1 MFRSTNLFA
10 GLGLAAALALT
21 ACSTENSPT
30 TTAEEDNTPIH
41 QSGEVIPGR
50 YIVVLRTDAVIS
62 KGESVQSLAH
72 NDLID
77 RVNDRA
83 VDVAKKF
90 HLDNVTV
97 DNVWGKAI
105 QGFVLEG
112 ITPDQADAIAQDPR
126 VKRIIPDVWVSL
138 PPMQVLKGKPGSG
151 GGGTTQPAETTPWGI
166 TKVGGYE
173 DASSSTVTAWIIDT
187 GIDLDHPDLNVN
199 SSLGKSWVTGRGGS
213 SLDDGNGHGTHVAG
227 TVGAIKNTIGVVGVA
242 AGVELVPLRVLDNR
256 GSGYFSWSVSAFDY
270 LAANGASG
278 DVANYSVGPGSRY
291 TDVLLDEAVEGAAA
305 AGVKI
310 CMAAGNSDDDC
321 SYYSPARVNGAGIYT
336 IASMTSSEAK
346 SSFSNYGAPV
356 DYWEPGSSIYSTYKG
371 GGYATLSGTS
381 MASPHGCGIL
391 AVGGFANGGTVS
403 GVPSGT
409 TTTWGKRD

>member
-1 MFRSTNLFA
+1 MFRSHKLFLA
-10 GLGLAAALALT
+10 VGLSLSLGLV
-21 ACSTENSPT
+21 ACSTETSPT
-30 TTAEEDNTPIH
+30 SSAEEEIAPIH

-50 YIVVLRTDAVIS
+50 YIVVLRPDAVLN
-62 KGESVQSLAH
+62 KGESVQALAH

-126 VKRIIPDVWVSL
+126 VERIHPDVWVSL
-138 PPMQVLKGKPGSG
+138 PPMSVLKGKPGSG

-187 GIDLDHPDLNVN
+187 GIDTDHPDLNV
-199 SSLGKSWVTGRGGS
+199 SASRGKSWVTGRGGS
-213 SLDDGNGHGTHVAG
+213 SVEDGNGHGTHVSG

-256 GSGYFSWSVSAFDY
+256 GSGYFSWSISAFDY

-291 TDVLLDEAVEGAAA
+291 TLQDLDDAVEACGAA
-305 AGVKI
+305 GIKV

-321 SYYSPARVNGAGIYT
+321 SYYSPARLNATNVYT
-336 IASMTSSEAK
+336 IASMTSSTAK

-371 GGYATLSGTS
+371 GSYATLSGTS

-391 AVGGFANGGTVS
+391 AVGSFANGGTVS

-409 TTTWGKRD
+409 TTTWGKRN